1 MREIFSFL
9 FFFFHMNFRMWI
21 YYDFNSHQEK
31 KIIRTCNTFK
41 KYFFCH
47 IIGDIFHERERW
59 KRKLYSCIYI
69 NFFTS
74 ILKINTKKVPIWD
87 EFCKHTGG
95 WTINVSLL
103 FWVKKKFLFIH
114 SFCVCI
120 IGTTK
125 YDDEIKKIA
134 MPFYSSYSFSLCQCH
149 IFFRQKNLP
158 TFLFMPMQCLLFVLL
173 LYIYII

>member
-1 MREIFSFL
+1 MAIFMQILSLRLYFFFISYTHILPCLNGFFL
-9 FFFFHMNFRMWI
+9 KRTWEKFFPSSSFFHMNFRMWI

-47 IIGDIFHERERW
+47 IIDDIFHERERW

-74 ILKINTKKVPIWD
+74 ILKINTKKVPMED

-103 FWVKKKFLFIH
+103 FWVKKSSFLFIH
-114 SFCVCI
+114 SAC
-120 IGTTK
+120 
-125 YDDEIKKIA
+125 A
-134 MPFYSSYSFSLCQCH
+134 L
-149 IFFRQKNLP
+149 
-158 TFLFMPMQCLLFVLL
+158 
-173 LYIYII
+173 